1 MNRFTLRIMRPESR
15 SVESGQFDVQPE
27 HEQARKI
34 VVLMKEFF
42 RNRPPQFRDKLAFLN
57 KSDLDMEWLAA
68 PGGVA
73 FVSLLQGNEP
83 VSMCVLLSGRESE
96 ADLGILAGYRS
107 GVVEPFF
114 GRITA
119 EEERQIFSSERPL
132 ALLTVVPGQPELAPT
147 IHLLH
152 SALAA
157 VFFDAVGRIAN
168 QG

>member
-1 MNRFTLRIMRPESR
+1 MNRFTLRLLRPESR

-42 RNRPPQFRDKLAFLN
+42 RSRPPEFRDKLSFL
-57 KSDLDMEWLAA
+57 KQSELDMEWLAA

-83 VSMCVLLSGRESE
+83 VSMCVLLSGMENE
-96 ADLGILAGYRS
+96 ADLGILTGYRS

-114 GRITA
+114 GQLAA

-132 ALLTVVPGQPELAPT
+132 ALLTVVPGQPELTPT

-152 SALAA
+152 TALAA
-157 VFFDAVGRIAN
+157 VFFDAVGRMA
-168 QG
+168 